1 MKQLCLAM
9 ALAFS
14 SAGASAALTQV
25 APFEFDGSSVG
36 GADVKGISL
45 ADFTYSGEVDYL
57 GSAFHT
63 SGVAF
68 ISSFRTD
75 FNQPPISGTG
85 LGDKYNLYLTI
96 SGGGTRTAVL
106 PGVDK
111 SEFKDANIQLWLDP
125 GRNTGIGTVNPGLVG
140 GNESIAPN
148 GVTSDDIQLFDGNL
162 VQGEAF
168 HINSISRGA
177 FDVTVDA
184 KKLSETF
191 IKGLTGL
198 QYPQI
203 RLTGVNTFLSNVTD
217 PPGTNFD
224 VTLLGSGNLTV
235 VPEPGVVPML
245 AAGLMAV
252 WVGFRKRL

>member
-1 MKQLCLAM
+1 MKQMYLAV

-25 APFEFDGSSVG
+25 SPFEFDGSLLG

-45 ADFTYSGEVDYL
+45 ADFTYAGEVDYL
-57 GSAFHT
+57 GGAFHT
-63 SGVAF
+63 TGVAF

-96 SGGGTRTAVL
+96 DGGGTRTAVL

-111 SEFKDANIQLWLDP
+111 STFNNLTVQLWADP
-125 GRNTGIGTVNPGLVG
+125 GRNTGIGTVSPGLVG

-148 GVTSDDIQLFDGNL
+148 GTTGDDIQLFSGNL

-184 KKLSETF
+184 QKLADTF
-191 IKGLTGL
+191 IKGLSGQT
-198 QYPQI
+198 PQI

-224 VTLLGSGNLTV
+224 VSLLGSGNLTV
-235 VPEPGVVPML
+235 VPEPGIVPML

-252 WVGFRKRL
+252 WVGIRKRM